1 MHPIGTLLY
10 HLVSMTSLHHLEIAL
25 DETIGTG
32 AAIEGGI
39 EVDRLGTL
47 RAVVL
52 ETITD
57 MGIGMRGEGEIAK
70 VNGEMMQEEIQE
82 TTEIVR
88 VRDLGK
94 EIEIGGG
101 RAAGAHG
108 ERRIGSGLGTRT
120 TETTMGEEIEIL
132 RRRGRRI

>member
-10 HLVSMTSLHHLEIAL
+10 PLVSITSLHLETAPNA
-25 DETIGTG
+25 TIGTG
-32 AAIEGGI
+32 AATEGGI
-39 EVDRLGTL
+39 EVDRLGTP

-57 MGIGMRGEGEIAK
+57 MGIGMRGEGEIVKA
-70 VNGEMMQEEIQE
+70 NGEMMQEEIQE

-94 EIEIGGG
+94 EIGGG
-101 RAAGAHG
+101 RTAGVRG
-108 ERRIGSGLGTRT
+108 ERRIGSVLRTRT

-132 RRRGRRI
+132 RRGSRRI

>member
-10 HLVSMTSLHHLEIAL
+10 PLVSMTSLHLETAP

-57 MGIGMRGEGEIAK
+57 MGIEMRGEGEIAK
-70 VNGEMMQEEIQE
+70 VNGE
-82 TTEIVR
+82 V
-88 VRDLGK
+88 
-94 EIEIGGG
+94 
-101 RAAGAHG
+101 
-108 ERRIGSGLGTRT
+108 S
-120 TETTMGEEIEIL
+120 IL
-132 RRRGRRI
+132 LAMHLPFD